1 MFQGNW
7 PCSTCDATITQLPFE
22 PRSDKGLT
30 CRDCYFK
37 QKDGQAAAVPAD
49 DSVSAAADEQPAP
62 PADIDFAPAEE
73 QPSAPE
79 FADAPAAAERKMF
92 SGEWKCG
99 MCGGAITSLPFEPRG
114 DAANLKCIDCF
125 KTAKA

>member
-37 QKDGQAAAVPAD
+37 QKDGQAGETAD
-49 DSVSAAADEQPAP
+49 TNSGSPPGTTPVNAP
-62 PADIDFAPAEE
+62 SDTA
-73 QPSAPE
+73 
-79 FADAPAAAERKMF
+79 RNT
-92 SGEWKCG
+92 GEN
-99 MCGGAITSLPFEPRG
+99 TV
-114 DAANLKCIDCF
+114 
-125 KTAKA
+125 